1 MTKTNIDTL
10 LQDFHDQLH
19 IPLLDATIKASREGT
34 PESLTAALKLL
45 HLASVAMQGI
55 IAVVESTESLS
66 DDQDVLGE
74 VSRMAQ
80 SLVTCMQDLDALAH
94 DIAEE
99 YVALE
104 SE

>member
-34 PESLTAALKLL
+34 PESLNEAVKLL
-45 HLASVAMQGI
+45 HLASIAMQGI
-55 IAVVESTESLS
+55 IAVVESTESLN

-74 VSRMAQ
+74 ASRMAQ
-80 SLVTCMQDLDALAH
+80 SLVACMQDLDALAH

-99 YVALE
+99 CVV
-104 SE
+104 SEGE

>member
-34 PESLTAALKLL
+34 PESLNEAVKLL
-45 HLASVAMQGI
+45 HLASIAMQGI
-55 IAVVESTESLS
+55 IAVVENTESLN

-74 VSRMAQ
+74 ASRMAQ
-80 SLVTCMQDLDALAH
+80 SLVACMQDLDALAH

-99 YVALE
+99 CVV
-104 SE
+104 SEGE

>member
-1 MTKTNIDTL
+1 
-10 LQDFHDQLH
+10 
-19 IPLLDATIKASREGT
+19 IKASREGT
-34 PESLTAALKLL
+34 PENLTAALKLL

-99 YVALE
+99 YAVLE
-104 SE
+104 TE